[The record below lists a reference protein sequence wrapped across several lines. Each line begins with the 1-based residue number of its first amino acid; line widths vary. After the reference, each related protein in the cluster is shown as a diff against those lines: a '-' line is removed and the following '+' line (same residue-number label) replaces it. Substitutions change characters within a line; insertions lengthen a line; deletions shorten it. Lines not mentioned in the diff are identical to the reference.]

1 MTGASPLFLPLV
13 CLLRAVCGVTV
24 SLRGDPPGGELANFQ
39 WSYDS
44 SELRNFQ
51 WGPPSS
57 EPIEMHLSF
66 ITDCSS
72 HQAWMATALLHSAHR
87 VGQTDPITWLRAH
100 CPEARLRQREE
111 KERLLRQLYPQ
122 LRLLDV
128 NISSDTPDISWIK
141 PLAFQQLLAD
151 GGIGDDT
158 VVAMLDA
165 DFLFMSRLRVDDL
178 SENSIMSMG
187 QRPANGSRAVHGMQ
201 GAVQHY
207 ECCGFAGAPYI
218 FTARAW
224 RALLPVYANLRLGAS
239 PTDWGSEQV
248 AFTVAARH
256 AGVSY
261 MPFDHFM
268 VSDLRVHLP
277 YPEEAHPPDPD
288 HGHEG
293 WTWVEKFMET
303 EEGDACGSRAARGG
317 GPGRLPTFLH
327 TVRPWNPEQQDDSWQ
342 FSKYQVPPGWRH
354 KDGEGILD
362 CDMPLLAEPPADYV
376 RAVGETPQPNPN
388 RAQRFAAR
396 RKRLEAWT
404 LCGIIH
410 GLNDM
415 LMDVKKL
422 KCTRGFNDHRALKI
436 EGNWANRLMDSY
448 VPEGAD
454 AQGLHDCSVGLDCA
468 KGAE

>member
-1 MTGASPLFLPLV
+1 MTGALLILLSLV

-24 SLRGDPPGGELANFQ
+24 RRWGRADDEASRTDILR
-39 WSYDS
+39 
-44 SELRNFQ
+44 FQ

-57 EPIEMHLSF
+57 EPIDMHLSF

-72 HQAWMATALLHSAHR
+72 HQAWMATALLHSARR
-87 VGQTDPITWLRAH
+87 VGQTDPITWLRAY
-100 CPEARLRQREE
+100 CPDSRLRQRDE
-111 KERLLRQLYPQ
+111 KERLLQQVYPQ
-122 LRLLDV
+122 FRLLDV
-128 NISSDTPDISWIK
+128 NVSSDTPDISWIK

-151 GGIGDDT
+151 SGIGDDT
-158 VVAMLDA
+158 IVAMLDA

-178 SENSIMSMG
+178 SENSIMSMAR
-187 QRPANGSRAVHGMQ
+187 RPAPGSRAVLGMR
-201 GAVQHY
+201 GAVQRY
-207 ECCGFAGAPYI
+207 ECCGFSGAPYI
-218 FTARAW
+218 FTAKAW
-224 RALLPVYANLRLGAS
+224 RALLPVYGNLRFEAN

-248 AFTVAARH
+248 AFAVAAQR

-277 YPEEAHPPDPD
+277 YPTEEHPPDPT

-303 EEGDACGSRAARGG
+303 EDGDACGVKAARGG
-317 GPGRLPTFLH
+317 GPRRLPTFLH
-327 TVRPWNPEQQDDSWQ
+327 TVRPWNPERQEDSWQ
-342 FSKYQVPPGWRH
+342 FSKYQVPPGWRR

-376 RAVGETPQPNPN
+376 RAVGETPQPHPN
-388 RAQRFAAR
+388 RTQKSVAR

-415 LMDVKKL
+415 LIDVKKL
-422 KCTRGFNDHRALKI
+422 KCSQGFNDHRALKI
-436 EGNWANRLMDSY
+436 EGNWINRLVTPY
-448 VPEGAD
+448 APEGAD
-454 AQGLHDCSVGLDCA
+454 NEGVRDCSVGLVCA
-468 KGAE
+468 KGADQ